1 MTYNIDFESLRK
13 DLIDYYGT
21 ALFNASPYAMI
32 NLQKIEN
39 ATYEELIKI
48 AKDNNFDLNK
58 YNNNL
63 KYR

>member
-63 KYR
+63 RHR

>member
-1 MTYNIDFESLRK
+1 MIDIEKLRQ

-21 ALFNASPYAMI
+21 ALFNASPYAI
-32 NLQKIEN
+32 VELQKIEN

-63 KYR
+63 RHR

>member
-21 ALFNASPYAMI
+21 ALFNASPYAI
-32 NLQKIEN
+32 VELQKIGN

-63 KYR
+63 RHR

>member
-21 ALFNASPYAMI
+21 ALFNASPYAI
-32 NLQKIEN
+32 VELQKIEN

-63 KYR
+63 RHR

>member
-1 MTYNIDFESLRK
+1 MIDVEKLRQ

-21 ALFNASPYAMI
+21 ALFNASPYAI
-32 NLQKIEN
+32 VELQKIEN

-63 KYR
+63 RHR

>member
-1 MTYNIDFESLRK
+1 MIDVEKLRQ

-21 ALFNASPYAMI
+21 ALFNASPYAI
-32 NLQKIEN
+32 VELQKIEN
-39 ATYEELIKI
+39 AAYEELIKI

-63 KYR
+63 RHR

>member
-1 MTYNIDFESLRK
+1 MIDVEKLRQ

-21 ALFNASPYAMI
+21 ALFNASPYAI
-32 NLQKIEN
+32 VELQKIEN

>member
-63 KYR
+63 KHR